1 MQVYNIKI
9 AFIKKVLF
17 CFLLCTSSNLYAQS
31 MQMPQMPAMP
41 KMPTISSPTVNGRFY
56 TPQPPKTQKQ
66 NSNSKTTT
74 TTTTAPTETDKK
86 GPEGFGGGVYPGNN
100 SSVQMQQNQNSQ
112 NQNSQNQ
119 NVQNIAN
126 QKKINPSTGLIS
138 AQDVSMLYEAGLFG
152 NYSSLLGAQSA
163 DSTTNIYLQQILASL
178 QELKDNT
185 KSLDY
190 AEKENMENQ
199 QKDSKVFSKRAP
211 SVVRFNINGYN
222 IADSLV
228 TVFISESENDGSFL
242 FTADRVYYVDFQP
255 RTETI
260 YLLFKTDRYTGS
272 ATVFD
277 VEPTLIQ
284 DKLNPNSF
292 LYRMTQ
298 ITNIQAQKTGN
309 LVTLNFVMPDL
320 NVDLL
325 MDIDR

>member
-1 MQVYNIKI
+1 MKTELIKTILSSIHLWKQKVLIQKQNLNVKNHVWKKLLRSLHRDSKLWRKILQVYNIKI

-112 NQNSQNQ
+112 NQNAQNQ

-185 KSLDY
+185 KSLGY

-255 RTETI
+255 RTEC
-260 YLLFKTDRYTGS
+260 LSAQHQVGFKCC
-272 ATVFD
+272 
-277 VEPTLIQ
+277 
-284 DKLNPNSF
+284 SF
-292 LYRMTQ
+292 L
-298 ITNIQAQKTGN
+298 
-309 LVTLNFVMPDL
+309 
-320 NVDLL
+320 
-325 MDIDR
+325 